1 MLAPDPDQVFLD
13 KVSLPLARRLVDEL
27 KLPANQAKFR
37 PALVL
42 AVQELSS
49 GGLNAEAQSQ
59 LEKDPSLH
67 ALVDGVLAVLKC
79 AVRLRVKETDVL
91 KDLIMFAF
99 PKPCADL
106 LSQTVKER
114 RQQLEEQAGHHLEA
128 FPTLKSLEWRVDV
141 TISTTSLSR
150 AFMPTVLMQLTL
162 SDKSMY
168 TFELSI
174 DRFHQLRYNVA
185 KALKALQDLK
195 QHPTLL
201 REM

>member
-1 MLAPDPDQVFLD
+1 MH
-13 KVSLPLARRLVDEL
+13 
-27 KLPANQAKFR
+27 
-37 PALVL
+37 
-42 AVQELSS
+42 
-49 GGLNAEAQSQ
+49 
-59 LEKDPSLH
+59 LE
-67 ALVDGVLAVLKC
+67 
-79 AVRLRVKETDVL
+79 R
-91 KDLIMFAF
+91 
-99 PKPCADL
+99 
-106 LSQTVKER
+106 
-114 RQQLEEQAGHHLEA
+114 AGFEHWYRKASHHLEA
-128 FPTLKSLEWRVDV
+128 FPALKSLEWRVDV

-201 REM
+201 REV